1 MRTLFLVVALTITAA
16 PFVYAEPS
24 VPPTPPAAG
33 AQMSEEASLQS
44 QLSQIGCNAERVA
57 ASQEIVRLRKQVA
70 DLQATASKGKVGS
83 K

>member
-1 MRTLFLVVALTITAA
+1 MKTLFLAIALTLAAA
-16 PFVYAEPS
+16 PFVYADSS

-33 AQMSEEASLQS
+33 AEMSEQQSLQN

-70 DLQATASKGKVGS
+70 DLQASAAKGKVGT